1 MLTDARDARHGHAAR
16 ASSSSRVAGR
26 PGAVPSRRRWRALAV
41 ACALLAGLPG
51 CMLGP
56 TYRPP
61 DASSLKIPDAWH
73 ATLPHDGS
81 VVELA
86 RWWRQFDDPA
96 LSALIDAAQADSP
109 TIDAALARLRQ
120 ARASRATSMA
130 GLLPKLDGIASFNRS
145 NANTQAV
152 TSNDVSQSTS
162 IQSGELDT
170 MRAGLQASWEIDLFG
185 KTRRRLQADAARI
198 DARVDDWHDARVS
211 VASDVAD
218 AYFRTRACESLVDA
232 QADEQRS
239 RIASDEVTRRRVA
252 AGFLSPSDATLPKAS
267 IAEGEDV
274 LARQRAEC
282 EADRN
287 ELVALTGVPRDAL
300 DARLA
305 AGYAK
310 VPEPRGGALD
320 ALPARTLEQRPD
332 VRASERTLAAASAEI
347 GEAIAT
353 RLPSVSLS
361 GSIEI
366 DRYQVSGQSLTLR
379 PWLFGPTVNVP
390 LFDGGSGAARVEGA
404 RGRYDEALANY
415 KRKVRQAVMEVENAL
430 VRVEASVG
438 RERAALVAQEN
449 YRRYAQTI
457 ERRFGAGTSDVLEV
471 ETARRQ
477 YVTSRQSVASARLER
492 AQAWVALYRAAGGG
506 WRQADTASDGGAD
519 GADGPEKRQAVTD
532 GPATSDVR
540 IASEAVR

>member
-1 MLTDARDARHGHAAR
+1 MRVTSC
-16 ASSSSRVAGR
+16 ASLV
-26 PGAVPSRRRWRALAV
+26 
-41 ACALLAGLPG
+41 ALLVVLPG

-61 DASSLKIPDAWH
+61 DAASLKIPAAWH

-81 VVELA
+81 VVALA
-86 RWWRQFDDPA
+86 HWWRQFDDPA
-96 LSALIDAAQADSP
+96 LTALIDAAQADSP
-109 TIDAALARLRQ
+109 TIDAALARIRQ
-120 ARASRATSMA
+120 ARASRATSVA

-162 IQSGELDT
+162 VQSGELDT
-170 MRAGLQASWEIDLFG
+170 SRAGLQASWELDLFG
-185 KTRRRLQADAARI
+185 KARRGLQAD
-198 DARVDDWHDARVS
+198 DARVASRVGEWHDARVS
-211 VASDVAD
+211 VAADVAD
-218 AYFRTRACESLVDA
+218 AYFRTRACESLVTA
-232 QADEQRS
+232 HEDEQRS
-239 RIASDEVTRRRVA
+239 RAATDAVTRQRVT
-252 AGFLSPSDATLPKAS
+252 AGFLSPADATLPQAS
-267 IAEGEDV
+267 LAEGEDV

-287 ELVALTGVPRDAL
+287 ELVALTGLSRDAL
-300 DARLA
+300 DTRLA

-320 ALPARTLEQRPD
+320 ALPARTIEQRPD
-332 VRASERTLAAASAEI
+332 VRASERTLAAANAEI
-347 GEAIAT
+347 GAAIAA

-366 DRYQVSGQSLTLR
+366 DRYQAGGGQSLTLR
-379 PWLFGPTVNVP
+379 PWMFGPTLTLP
-390 LFDGGSGAARVEGA
+390 LFDGGTGAARVEGA

-449 YRRYAQTI
+449 YQRYAQTV
-457 ERRFGAGTSDVLEV
+457 ERRFRVGSSDVLEV

-492 AQAWVALYRAAGGG
+492 AQAWVALYRAVGGG
-506 WRQADTASDGGAD
+506 WQAGGAADDGHARADAAHAAPAATEGQATGEAPAASDGHTASGT
-519 GADGPEKRQAVTD
+519 RV
-532 GPATSDVR
+532 
-540 IASEAVR
+540 ASEAAR